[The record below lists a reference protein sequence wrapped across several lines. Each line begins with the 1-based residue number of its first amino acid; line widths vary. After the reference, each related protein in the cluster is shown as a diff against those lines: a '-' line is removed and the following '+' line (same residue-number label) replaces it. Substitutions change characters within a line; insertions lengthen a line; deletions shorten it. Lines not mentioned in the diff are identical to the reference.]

1 MELKVKSRF
10 DNAQERKEELQRKLY
25 KDSEDKVIKG
35 INHKETLER
44 KELEKAATLL
54 ENLEKKRKA
63 VIRFETVKKQLQ
75 KDVRG
80 RNTEKSNITQQQ
92 ALNQ

>member
-1 MELKVKSRF
+1 MEQKVKSRF

-25 KDSEDKVIKG
+25 KDSEDKVLKG
-35 INHKETLER
+35 ISHKESLER

-63 VIRFETVKKQLQ
+63 VMKFEMMKKQLQ

-92 ALNQ
+92 AIN

>member
-25 KDSEDKVIKG
+25 KDSEDKVLKG
-35 INHKETLER
+35 ISHKETLEK

-92 ALNQ
+92 ALN